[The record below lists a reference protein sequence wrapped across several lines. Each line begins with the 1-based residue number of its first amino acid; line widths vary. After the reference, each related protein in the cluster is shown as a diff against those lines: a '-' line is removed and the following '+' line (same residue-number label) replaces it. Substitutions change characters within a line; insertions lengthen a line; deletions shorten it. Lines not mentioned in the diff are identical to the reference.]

1 MRKFKKLNVIRET
14 DNETI
19 IEKLLDDGFEEVE
32 EVVETKS
39 TKKGKEEE
47 RLLFPFYLRSEE
59 DDYSIIRSD
68 GNRQIH
74 FKSRFRCL

>member
-19 IEKLLDDGFEEVE
+19 IEKLLDDGFEEGE

-39 TKKGKEEE
+39 TKKGKEE
-47 RLLFPFYLRSEE
+47 
-59 DDYSIIRSD
+59 
-68 GNRQIH
+68 
-74 FKSRFRCL
+74 

>member
-32 EVVETKS
+32 EVEEVETKS
-39 TKKGKEEE
+39 IKNGKGE
-47 RLLFPFYLRSEE
+47 
-59 DDYSIIRSD
+59 
-68 GNRQIH
+68 
-74 FKSRFRCL
+74 

>member
-32 EVVETKS
+32 EVEEVETKS
-39 TKKGKEEE
+39 TKNGKGE
-47 RLLFPFYLRSEE
+47 
-59 DDYSIIRSD
+59 
-68 GNRQIH
+68 
-74 FKSRFRCL
+74 

>member
-32 EVVETKS
+32 VEEVEVEVEEVETKEK
-39 TKKGKEEE
+39 TKGTNKGKEE
-47 RLLFPFYLRSEE
+47 
-59 DDYSIIRSD
+59 
-68 GNRQIH
+68 
-74 FKSRFRCL
+74 

>member
-32 EVVETKS
+32 EVEETKS
-39 TKKGKEEE
+39 TKKGKEE
-47 RLLFPFYLRSEE
+47 
-59 DDYSIIRSD
+59 
-68 GNRQIH
+68 
-74 FKSRFRCL
+74 

>member
-32 EVVETKS
+32 EVVEVVETKS
-39 TKKGKEEE
+39 TKKGKEE
-47 RLLFPFYLRSEE
+47 
-59 DDYSIIRSD
+59 
-68 GNRQIH
+68 
-74 FKSRFRCL
+74 

>member
-1 MRKFKKLNVIRET
+1 MRKFKKLNVVRET

-39 TKKGKEEE
+39 TKKGKEE
-47 RLLFPFYLRSEE
+47 
-59 DDYSIIRSD
+59 
-68 GNRQIH
+68 
-74 FKSRFRCL
+74 

>member
-32 EVVETKS
+32 EVETKG
-39 TKKGKEEE
+39 TKKGKEE
-47 RLLFPFYLRSEE
+47 
-59 DDYSIIRSD
+59 
-68 GNRQIH
+68 
-74 FKSRFRCL
+74 